1 MQKLKHIAIAG
12 NIGAGK
18 TTLAKKLSAHYGWKT
33 EFEAVENNPY
43 LKDFYENMPQWA
55 FHLQVYFLNSRLNQ
69 VKRIR
74 EKEATVIQDRS
85 IYEDCHVFA
94 KNLYQSG
101 NMSDRDYQNYL
112 DLFDSMS
119 PVITPPDL
127 LIYLRADIP
136 KLVEQ
141 IQKRGRDYEESI
153 RIDYLKNLNQHY
165 EEWIQAYDI
174 GKLIIIDVNQLD
186 YLNNIEDFALVV
198 SKIDT
203 EVHGLFSHEPKSSSF
218 MPK

>member
-1 MQKLKHIAIAG
+1 MNKLKHIAIAG

-18 TTLAKKLSAHYGWKT
+18 TTLAKKLSKHYGWHT

-43 LKDFYENMPQWA
+43 LVDFYKDMKMWA

-74 EKEATVIQDRS
+74 EDERTVVQDRS
-85 IYEDCHVFA
+85 IYEDCYVFA
-94 KNLYQSG
+94 KNLHQSG
-101 NMSDRDYQNYL
+101 NMSDRDYRNYL

-136 KLVEQ
+136 KLVGQ
-141 IQKRGRDYEESI
+141 IEKRGREYEESI
-153 RIDYLKNLNQHY
+153 RIDYLKTLNQHY
-165 EEWIQAYDI
+165 EEWIKQYNL

-186 YLNNIEDFALVV
+186 YLQNVEDFALII

-203 EVHGLFSHEPKSSSF
+203 EMHGLFSHQR
-218 MPK
+218 

>member
-18 TTLAKKLSAHYGWKT
+18 TSLAKKLAHHYGWQT
-33 EFEAVENNPY
+33 EFEAVDENPY
-43 LKDFYENMPQWA
+43 LEDFYSDMKQWS

-74 EKEATVIQDRS
+74 ENDHTVVQDRS
-85 IYEDCHVFA
+85 IYEDCFVFA
-94 KNLYQSG
+94 KNLHQSG
-101 NMSDRDYQNYL
+101 NMSERDYRNYL
-112 DLFDSMS
+112 ELFDSMA

-136 KLVEQ
+136 KLVGQ
-141 IQKRGRDYEESI
+141 IEKRGRTYEESI

-165 EEWIQAYDI
+165 EEWIKKYEI

-186 YLNNIEDFALVV
+186 YLKNVEDFALII

-203 EVHGLFSHEPKSSSF
+203 EVHGLFSHHS
-218 MPK
+218 

>member
-1 MQKLKHIAIAG
+1 MNKLKHIAIAG

-18 TTLAKKLSAHYGWKT
+18 TTLAKKLSKHYGWHT

-43 LKDFYENMPQWA
+43 LVDFYKDMKMWA

-74 EKEATVIQDRS
+74 EDERTVVQDRS
-85 IYEDCHVFA
+85 IYEDCFVFA
-94 KNLYQSG
+94 KNLHQSG

-136 KLVEQ
+136 KLVGQ
-141 IQKRGRDYEESI
+141 IEKRGREYEESI
-153 RIDYLKNLNQHY
+153 RIDYLKTLNQHY
-165 EEWIQAYDI
+165 EEWIKQYDL

-186 YLNNIEDFALVV
+186 YLQNVEDFALII

-203 EVHGLFSHEPKSSSF
+203 EMHGLFSQQR
-218 MPK
+218 

>member
-1 MQKLKHIAIAG
+1 LWRQKSDMQKLKHVAVAG

-18 TTLAKKLSAHYGWKT
+18 TTLAKKLSHHYGWKT

-43 LKDFYENMPQWA
+43 LEDFYADMKQWS

-74 EKEATVIQDRS
+74 KEEHTVVQDRS
-85 IYEDCHVFA
+85 IYEDCFVFA
-94 KNLYQSG
+94 KNLYESG
-101 NMSDRDYQNYL
+101 NMTERDYENYL
-112 DLFDSMS
+112 ALFKSMS

-136 KLVEQ
+136 KLVGQ
-141 IQKRGRDYEESI
+141 IEKRGRNYEESI
-153 RIDYLKNLNQHY
+153 RIDYLKTLNQHY
-165 EEWIQAYDI
+165 EEWIKNYDL

-186 YLNNIEDFALVV
+186 YLNNVEDFALIV

-203 EVHGLFSHEPKSSSF
+203 EINGLFSNQ
-218 MPK
+218 